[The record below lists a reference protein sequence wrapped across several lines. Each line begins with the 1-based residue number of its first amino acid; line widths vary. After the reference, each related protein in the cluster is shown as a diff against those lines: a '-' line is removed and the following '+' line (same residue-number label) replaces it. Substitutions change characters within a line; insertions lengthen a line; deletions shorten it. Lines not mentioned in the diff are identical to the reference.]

1 MPLDRLG
8 FVERYYKKLT
18 KYFVKKIINV
28 YWITPNLIT
37 IVAFILAGILT
48 PILILKEQ
56 LILAAIVF
64 LIGNFLDNL
73 DGDLA
78 RARNMTSP
86 EGAILDAVLDRY
98 VDLFTLSAMILIK
111 SNCLVWGML
120 AVVGSCLVP
129 YIRARTEAEGK
140 KSTQTLGSRDVR
152 NFVIFLGLIFNQI
165 CLTLFIIG
173 IISNISA
180 IHRFIYALKNR

>member
-37 IVAFILAGILT
+37 ITAFILAGILT
-48 PILILKEQ
+48 PILIIKKQ
-56 LILAAIVF
+56 LIWAAIIF

-78 RARNMTSP
+78 RARNITSP

-98 VDLFTLSAMILIK
+98 VDLFTLGAMILIEP
-111 SNCLVWGML
+111 NCLIWGLL
-120 AVVGSCLVP
+120 AMVGSCLVP

-152 NFVIFLGLIFNQI
+152 NFVIFLGLLLNAV
-165 CLTLFIIG
+165 CYTLIVIA
-173 IISNISA
+173 IVSNISA
-180 IHRFIYALKNR
+180 IHRFIYAMRK